1 MGNRVA
7 GTTSYAQTSP
17 KTGSSPDH
25 DAPTMR
31 KERVMKRRIVGLAVA
46 LATATAIGGSFPA
59 HASEAPKGFKL
70 NVVHGIPGLVVDVC
84 VNGAKPITDFEPGD
98 VVSGVTLPEGEY
110 QLDVTPAG
118 QPCSAAILSTH
129 AELEGGRFRNYTV
142 VANLDDEGTPNLLLF
157 RNATRK
163 TEPGLARLVVRH
175 TADAPA
181 VTVWADG
188 ARLNPGRE
196 FVWSESRRYNVPAGD
211 YEVFV
216 SLAGD
221 SDPVIGPVQ
230 LTLEAGF
237 SYQVYA
243 WGNAA
248 DGYAFAV
255 IPLQVGEFA

>member
-1 MGNRVA
+1 
-7 GTTSYAQTSP
+7 
-17 KTGSSPDH
+17 
-25 DAPTMR
+25 
-31 KERVMKRRIVGLAVA
+31 MKRRIIGLAVA
-46 LATATAIGGSFPA
+46 LATATAMAGSIPA
-59 HASEAPKGFKL
+59 HASEAPEEFKL
-70 NVVHGIPGLVVDVC
+70 NVVHGVPGLVVDVC
-84 VNGAKPITDFEPGD
+84 VNGAKAITDFQPGD
-98 VVSGVTLPEGEY
+98 VVSGVTLPEGAY
-110 QLDVTPAG
+110 HLAVTPAG
-118 QPCSAAILSTH
+118 ESCSAAILSTH

-142 VANLDDEGTPNLLLF
+142 VANLDAAGTPNLLLF

-188 ARLNPGRE
+188 ARLNRGRE
-196 FVWSESRRYNVPAGD
+196 FVWGESRRYNVPAGD

-216 SLAGD
+216 SLAGE
-221 SDPVIGPVQ
+221 SDPVIGPAQ
-230 LTLEAGF
+230 LTLQAGF

-255 IPLQVGEFA
+255 VALQVGESA